1 MRAPIR
7 VSELVI
13 ENELWEVCELALTR
27 TGRRL
32 LAWAIGL
39 AALGVIGWYA
49 VPDSG
54 PGMDR
59 ASYEKGY
66 DAFGGAYLARGETD
80 DRDVDRAYCTEF
92 WGQWPSSELAGVVKD
107 DWIEGCAD
115 AREGKESRFK

>member
-1 MRAPIR
+1 MA
-7 VSELVI
+7 ELVI
-13 ENELWEVCELALTR
+13 EKGLWEVCELALTR

-32 LAWAIGL
+32 LAWVIGV
-39 AALGVIGWYA
+39 AALGVVVWISTQGGGS
-49 VPDSG
+49 DI
-54 PGMDR
+54 DR

-66 DAFGGAYLARGETD
+66 DAFGGAYLTRGETD

-92 WGQWPSSELAGVVKD
+92 WGQWPSSEWAGVVKG